1 LAFKTGLQG
10 ALYIDGTLINFITSL
25 TLSIDRDTAE
35 QAVMGQEYKI
45 RRVGAYGVD
54 MTGSALVDTAS
65 KQLLDEVLSVATST
79 SVFAIYPDRT
89 DLTDYWYGTGQLASW
104 SATGEPGGLWSGD
117 FSGVIDQL
125 TATGFTA

>member
-1 LAFKTGLQG
+1 MAFKTGLQA
-10 ALYIDGTLINFITSL
+10 ALYIDGVLINFVTSL

-35 QAVMGQEYKI
+35 EAVMGQEYKI

-54 MTGSALVDTAS
+54 FSGSALVDTES
-65 KQLLDEVLSVATST
+65 KQLLDETLAVATTT
-79 SVFAIYPDRT
+79 SVFSVYPDRT

-125 TATGFTA
+125 NVVGFSA